1 MMMIGIFAVTG
12 TLALAM
18 DENKLGTASSVAL
31 FVATSVAWA
40 FLLLW

>member
-18 DENKLGTASSVAL
+18 DENKLGTAASIAL
-31 FVATSVAWA
+31 FTATAVAWG